1 MAQLGLLVKITEI
14 DISVNLGEQTNP
26 ETANF
31 VLTPTMLPQQ
41 AAKYQYVAESY
52 IRNVPEAQRY
62 GITVWG
68 VSDSDSW
75 LRNRLPYHTKDYP
88 LLWDE
93 SYNKKQAYTGLLTG
107 LQLK

>member
-1 MAQLGLLVKITEI
+1 
-14 DISVNLGEQTNP
+14 
-26 ETANF
+26 
-31 VLTPTMLPQQ
+31 MLPQL
-41 AAKYQYVAESY
+41 AAKYKQVAESY
-52 IRNVPEAQRY
+52 IRHVPEAQRY

-68 VSDSDSW
+68 VGDGDSW

-93 SYNKKQAYTGLLTG
+93 GYNKKEAYNEFLIG